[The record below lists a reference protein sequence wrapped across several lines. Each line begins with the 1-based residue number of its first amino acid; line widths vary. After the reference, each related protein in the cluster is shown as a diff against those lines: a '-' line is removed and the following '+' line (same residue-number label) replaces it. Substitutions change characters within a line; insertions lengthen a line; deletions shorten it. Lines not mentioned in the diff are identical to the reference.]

1 MHSPART
8 ILSTQRSLLCP
19 NPLLQPYPHAVFELS
34 YFEKKPKPFFRLAR
48 VSLAWMALWDEVETE
63 AAPVFL
69 IAARAG
75 RDAHSTAARLMASW
89 QQQKP
94 P

>member
-63 AAPVFL
+63 AAPGF
-69 IAARAG
+69 
-75 RDAHSTAARLMASW
+75 
-89 QQQKP
+89 
-94 P
+94 